1 MSTIILFVLL
11 VRRFP
16 LCVNLTA
23 LIKISISILSLTLH
37 LFLFLAE
44 LIDEILDVLM
54 ELIMNEESIDIL
66 TSMQIEEGTE
76 SN

>member
-1 MSTIILFVLL
+1 MSTIISFVLL

-16 LCVNLTA
+16 FCVNLTA

-76 SN
+76 GN